1 MFGSDVQDRMII
13 SVFYLFDGEKDIKK
27 LFYITVKL
35 TYLKKELY
43 IILFYIKCSN

>member
-1 MFGSDVQDRMII
+1 MFGNDVQDRMII